1 MYSQKVRLPK
11 VLGGSDSEIFLEVT
25 SLKELLQKSEFIR
38 GKKKRADIVLYT
50 KVDIPIAVIEV
61 KEAGKPVESGI
72 QQAIRYADML
82 DVPFMFSTNGHEI
95 LFRNNLKD
103 GDIENYITPNNFP
116 SKEELTGHS

>member
-1 MYSQKVRLPK
+1 M
-11 VLGGSDSEIFLEVT
+11 GSDSEIFLEVT
-25 SLKELLQKSEFIR
+25 LTEGTITKKSGKFIR
-38 GKKKRADIVLYT
+38 GKKRVDIVPYT

-61 KEAGKPVESGI
+61 KEVGKPVESGI

-103 GDIENYITPNNFP
+103 GDIENYGAPNNFP
-116 SKEELTGHS
+116 SKEELTDAL